1 MTRIL
6 ICGATGFIGRNL
18 VEHFAARPDC
28 TVTAVA
34 HKRPPFDC
42 PGVTWVQGDLRDSA
56 AVDRVIAGAD
66 IVIQAA
72 ATTSGAKDITTKPFI
87 HVTDN
92 AVMNSLLLRSAYE
105 HAVKRFVFFSCTV
118 MYPSSDTPVRE
129 EDFTG
134 EITDKYF
141 GVGWT
146 KAYVEKMCAF
156 YAGLGRTR
164 HTVIRHSN
172 IYGPYDKFDLEKSH
186 VFGATVTKTMLADD
200 RLEIWGTG
208 EELRDLLHV
217 DDLVGFV
224 DVALARQ
231 EAPFGLYNVGSS
243 WAASIRSLVE
253 RVVEASGKTL
263 RLEHNLARPTI
274 PFNLVLDCTRAREAL
289 GWTPKIGLEDG
300 IARTVAWWRAN
311 IDPATLTIKSQAP
324 GQLGPSRAVA

>member
-42 PGVTWVQGDLRDSA
+42 PGVTWVQADLRDSA

-105 HAVKRFVFFSCTV
+105 HAVKQFVFFSCTV

-172 IYGPYDKFDLEKSH
+172 IYGPYDKFDLETSH

-200 RLEIWGTG
+200 RLEIWGAG

-224 DVALARQ
+224 DAALARQ

-243 WAASIRSLVE
+243 WGVSIRSLVE
-253 RVVEASGKTL
+253 RVMEASGKTL
-263 RLEHNLARPTI
+263 RVEHNLARPTI

-289 GWTPKIGLEDG
+289 GWTPKIGLDDG
-300 IARTVAWWRAN
+300 IARTIAWWRAN
-311 IDPATLTIKSQAP
+311 IDPTTLTIKSQAP
-324 GQLGPSRAVA
+324 GQPGPSRAVA